1 MSTFLVELILLFV
14 FLVLVVPALLIG
26 IWRSLR
32 KQKRYRAAR
41 GMVRWVGIL
50 WVIAI
55 VAALIA
61 IGALSGPGYW
71 SEFDVWMAI
80 LALGVTATPTLI
92 TVYVLSIQD
101 FHGEPK

>member
-32 KQKRYRAAR
+32 KQKRYAAAR
-41 GMVRWVGIL
+41 GMIRWVGIL

-55 VAALIA
+55 VVALIA
-61 IGALSGPGYW
+61 IGAMSGPGNW
-71 SEFDVWMAI
+71 SEFAVW
-80 LALGVTATPTLI
+80 
-92 TVYVLSIQD
+92 
-101 FHGEPK
+101 